1 MDSMVST
8 PGSLSLQIKEH
19 VWQGGKNF
27 HLILFNLILTSSHS
41 SIPNWRKS
49 KVKEAFHVSFAFFVV
64 SPLCLFHS
72 SLLCPLL
79 AQWTLCALWPLNDY
93 FSGILAFTFFY
104 ISVEPVPH
112 LLPNHEAVVWP
123 FIRTPPSQVM
133 EFYNLEQR
141 AKLGEGSGIVL
152 GVRKS
157 WPRNHSRVHWCEDFL
172 DHL

>member
-8 PGSLSLQIKEH
+8 PGSLSLQIKER

-72 SLLCPLL
+72 SPLCPLP

-93 FSGILAFTFFY
+93 FSGILAFTFFTSLWNLSLTSCLTMKQLFDPF
-104 ISVEPVPH
+104 SV
-112 LLPNHEAVVWP
+112 LLPRRSWSFTTQSKEL
-123 FIRTPPSQVM
+123 
-133 EFYNLEQR
+133 NLGRGQ
-141 AKLGEGSGIVL
+141 A
-152 GVRKS
+152 
-157 WPRNHSRVHWCEDFL
+157 
-172 DHL
+172 